1 MPPLTVQQ
9 TSVSLPV
16 VCSVQSPRLY
26 RLTDRHGEPHPVLDE
41 RFESLELA
49 EEAAMEW
56 LEQQGLVEARADH
69 RERVR
74 QLALQVGIEMSTPSG
89 CWRTL
94 RHAGF
99 MGWRSG
105 GC

>member
-1 MPPLTVQQ
+1 
-9 TSVSLPV
+9 
-16 VCSVQSPRLY
+16 
-26 RLTDRHGEPHPVLDE
+26 
-41 RFESLELA
+41 
-49 EEAAMEW
+49 
-56 LEQQGLVEARADH
+56 
-69 RERVR
+69 VR

-99 MGWRSG
+99 MGWRSS